1 MKIHSKETTDSKVC
15 FPITY
20 SSENTVNIFSYV
32 IFSFAYKFVFG
43 PLKEKNNVVAIHF
56 VLHKKNIKKIS
67 LRSAKAVGRP
77 VLQAG
82 PGAAG
87 QHRPRDRGG
96 GQAHYW

>member
-1 MKIHSKETTDSKVC
+1 MNCNPTPRKNAGLKIHS
-15 FPITY
+15 
-20 SSENTVNIFSYV
+20 
-32 IFSFAYKFVFG
+32 KFVFG

>member
-1 MKIHSKETTDSKVC
+1 MTTDSNVC
-15 FPITY
+15 FHITY

-43 PLKEKNNVVAIHF
+43 PLKEKQCGCDTF
-56 VLHKKNIKKIS
+56 CFHKKNIKKIS

-96 GQAHYW
+96 GQAHYR